1 MMSYVVTWLDH
12 ETVIAEKEFD
22 DLIKAGDYVFK
33 STRSFKLRG
42 ATSARV
48 WDDRATY
55 FQIEWPDGDSPKRAG
70 LMH

>member
-1 MMSYVVTWLDH
+1 MSYIVTWLDH
-12 ETVIAEKEFD
+12 EKVIAEKEFD
-22 DLIKAGDYVFK
+22 NLFKAESHVSK
-33 STRSFKLRG
+33 STRTYKRRG

-55 FQIEWPDGDSPKRAG
+55 FQIEWPAAEPPKRNG